1 MDNLIR
7 AQEWRKLAEMDLA
20 SAEYLIRMHP
30 IPIEIICYH
39 CQQSADKYL
48 KCYLVLRG
56 MNPPKTHDLNETRR
70 LSLALSDSFEGIA
83 DHCSDLNA
91 FGVQPRYPM
100 ELVLEEQ
107 DMREALDSARAIRD
121 AVLRV
126 APEVARTEYS

>member
-1 MDNLIR
+1 MLPC
-7 AQEWRKLAEMDLA
+7 AEGD
-20 SAEYLIRMHP
+20 
-30 IPIEIICYH
+30 
-39 CQQSADKYL
+39 
-48 KCYLVLRG
+48 G
-56 MNPPKTHDLNETRR
+56 PPKTHDLNEIRR